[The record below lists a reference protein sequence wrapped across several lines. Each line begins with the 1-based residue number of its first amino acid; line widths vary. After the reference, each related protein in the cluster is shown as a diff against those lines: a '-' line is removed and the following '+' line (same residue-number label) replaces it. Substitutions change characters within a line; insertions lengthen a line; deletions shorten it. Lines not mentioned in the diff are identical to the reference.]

1 MDRAQRYGQD
11 LTMPA
16 ANIDV
21 LTDQEIQVELDRY
34 RARNTAAEIA
44 TQNVAA
50 RTRRENLQCRERMK
64 KVHEERMR
72 REYANSQAHLKA
84 FKGMYDNSP
93 YRHDVV
99 KMRTRQRQKRNA
111 EESHQAQIDK
121 TLATLA
127 AMTGTDEEFVG
138 RKVTEAVRKK
148 VIHTDAITEL
158 VYEQRKVEV
167 DAIATRA
174 ESEYVKKMVQEDLE
188 NTRRLFKVCR
198 DLP

>member
-1 MDRAQRYGQD
+1 
-11 LTMPA
+11 MPGA
-16 ANIDV
+16 DIHV
-21 LTDQEIQVELDRY
+21 MTDQDIQIELDRY

-64 KVHEERMR
+64 KVHDERMR

-99 KMRTRQRQKRNA
+99 KMRTRQKKKRNA

-121 TLATLA
+121 VLAKLA
-127 AMTGTDEEFVG
+127 AMTGTDETFVG
-138 RKVTEAVRKK
+138 RKVTDAVRKK
-148 VIHTDAITEL
+148 VVNTDIITEL
-158 VYEQRKVEV
+158 VYEQRKTEV
-167 DAIATRA
+167 DALATQA
-174 ESEYVKKMVQEDLE
+174 ESNYVQNMVRADLE

-198 DLP
+198 DLS